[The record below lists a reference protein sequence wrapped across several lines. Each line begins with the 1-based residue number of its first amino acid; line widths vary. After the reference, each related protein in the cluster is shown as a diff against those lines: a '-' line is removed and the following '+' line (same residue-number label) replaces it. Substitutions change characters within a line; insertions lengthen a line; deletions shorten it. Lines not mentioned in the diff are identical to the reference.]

1 MVNILILAAGLLAGL
16 APKAQAQVSTSA
28 AQINLGTQLSLDRGP
43 WVLGEIL
50 FFSSG
55 RLAAD
60 PAWREQV
67 RGSRGS
73 LYTRSDINSDVDH
86 LMSLGIFHEV
96 NPSLYEIPGSPVT
109 PEFTTIAASTSQ
121 VRLVFYVAEKIVA
134 LSSPTV
140 KRVIPPAAVSGVVL
154 TPTAYRGAGRYSTPG
169 LGLDINAAYIIGR
182 LYGKNSFANA
192 PRKTNYIDRVGLWM
206 LSADGKMQLQSESSL
221 RPAISV
227 GGVGTFLF
235 RDSPQPKIDAP
246 ATLAVNPQQKSTKL
260 LSGAYV
266 VSSKKLGPVRASLGF
281 QQGNQGDM
289 VAQFSQF
296 LTPDALGFYA
306 NKRGQTVRSRSVPFA
321 SLLILPKPEF
331 PLGVEFMKFNGAALN
346 PILINFKVGYFLH
359 LNFEVGY
366 LKFAGGYD
374 VLGLIQFRYNQFPKR

>member
-1 MVNILILAAGLLAGL
+1 M
-16 APKAQAQVSTSA
+16 
-28 AQINLGTQLSLDRGP
+28 
-43 WVLGEIL
+43 
-50 FFSSG
+50 
-55 RLAAD
+55 
-60 PAWREQV
+60 
-67 RGSRGS
+67 
-73 LYTRSDINSDVDH
+73 
-86 LMSLGIFHEV
+86 
-96 NPSLYEIPGSPVT
+96 
-109 PEFTTIAASTSQ
+109 
-121 VRLVFYVAEKIVA
+121 
-134 LSSPTV
+134 
-140 KRVIPPAAVSGVVL
+140 
-154 TPTAYRGAGRYSTPG
+154 
-169 LGLDINAAYIIGR
+169 
-182 LYGKNSFANA
+182 
-192 PRKTNYIDRVGLWM
+192 
-206 LSADGKMQLQSESSL
+206 
-221 RPAISV
+221 
-227 GGVGTFLF
+227 GTFLF